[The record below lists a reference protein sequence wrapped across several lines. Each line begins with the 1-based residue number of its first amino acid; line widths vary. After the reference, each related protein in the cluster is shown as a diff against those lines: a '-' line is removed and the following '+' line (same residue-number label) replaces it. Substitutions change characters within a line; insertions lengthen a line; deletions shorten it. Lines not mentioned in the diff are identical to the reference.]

1 MNTTRTTRTP
11 HVTRAMPFA
20 RTPSEARRRIA
31 ILAVLLVISL
41 VIATGFGP
49 VAVAPT
55 MTVRVVLAHMFGTA
69 AAPAMQDNI
78 VWLIRLPRVL
88 LASVVGGS
96 LAVAGTTLQAATGNR
111 LADPH
116 LLGVS
121 SGASVGAV
129 AATLW
134 IGAAFGPLTLPVLA
148 FAGALAATSLVV
160 MLGAGRDG
168 LDSQRLLL
176 SGIAVSFVMMA
187 CANLLL
193 YLGDQR
199 AATSVLFWML
209 GGLGLAR
216 WDMLGVPACFA
227 GGGLLWLIAR
237 RRELNALMSGDIV
250 ATTLGVDVARARR
263 ELFAVSSLMTAAMVA
278 TSGAIGFIG
287 LVAPHVCR
295 RLVGAD
301 HARLLPAS
309 ALFGSVLLIWADVAA
324 RTLVAP
330 DELPIGV
337 LTALLGG
344 VFFAGLVRYRR

>member
-1 MNTTRTTRTP
+1 METIGTSASIAQTRRKTCLP
-11 HVTRAMPFA
+11 
-20 RTPSEARRRIA
+20 IA
-31 ILAVLLVISL
+31 LLTLLLLVSI
-41 VIATGFGP
+41 VVATGLGP
-49 VAVAPT
+49 VSIRPAVTARIVFEHLSGASAVAG
-55 MTVRVVLAHMFGTA
+55 A
-69 AAPAMQDNI
+69 QDNI

-88 LASVVGGS
+88 LGALVGAT
-96 LAVAGTTLQAATGNR
+96 LAVAGMVLQAATGNR

-134 IGAAFGPLTLPVLA
+134 IGAALGPFTLSALA
-148 FAGALAATSLVV
+148 FAGALAATSLVIA
-160 MLGAGRDG
+160 LGARGRR

-199 AATSVLFWML
+199 AAASVLFWML
-209 GGLGLAR
+209 GGLGLAS
-216 WDMLGVPACFA
+216 WDMLGVPGSFA
-227 GGGLLWLIAR
+227 AGGLLLLVGR

-250 ATTLGVDVARARR
+250 ATTLGVNVARIRG
-263 ELFAVSSLMTAAMVA
+263 ELFAVSSLLTAAMVA
-278 TSGAIGFIG
+278 VSGTIGFVG

-301 HARLLPAS
+301 HNRLLPAS
-309 ALFGSVLLIWADVAA
+309 ALFGAIMLIWADVAA
-324 RTLVAP
+324 RMLVAP

-337 LTALLGG
+337 ITALLGG
-344 VFFAGLVRYRR
+344 AFFVAIMQVRR